1 MTASPFTAMAS
12 ALTRP
17 AFPTLSAPNATTT
30 PSTSRTEQI
39 RQLLRKQ
46 GSMTAHEIL
55 MELVLPEDFWGD
67 SGLVGALL
75 KNDIAK
81 GQVTR
86 ANGKY
91 RWNFDHDEA
100 LQNELHQAANLLR
113 RHGYTVEAP
122 K

>member
-1 MTASPFTAMAS
+1 MPASPFTAMAS
-12 ALTRP
+12 ALARP
-17 AFPTLSAPNATTT
+17 SFPTLSAPKATGT
-30 PSTSRTEQI
+30 PGTSRTEQI

-75 KNDIAK
+75 KNDIAR

-91 RWNFDHDEA
+91 YWNFSYDEA